1 MAHSYSS
8 TLIHYVFS
16 TKERRNTISSE
27 LRQRLWPY
35 LGGVA
40 REHGM
45 KALAVGGTE
54 NHAHAL
60 ISLPST
66 LTVAKAIQLVKGSSS
81 KWIHETF
88 PTHATFAWQ
97 EGYAAFSIG
106 VSGVSETIA
115 YINSQEEHHR
125 TRTFEEELKGFL
137 ARHDIEY
144 DERHVFG

>member
-1 MAHSYSS
+1 
-8 TLIHYVFS
+8 
-16 TKERRNTISSE
+16 
-27 LRQRLWPY
+27 
-35 LGGVA
+35 
-40 REHGM
+40 M

-54 NHAHAL
+54 NHVHAL

-125 TRTFEEELKGFL
+125 TRTFEEELKGLL